1 MTPPQYC
8 NTIASIPIAFGSSFS
23 PTWTPPPVTVHVPTV
38 VFLLQLEDLLLDRQ
52 ISSKARRQGDRRRLW
67 LWSAFYKF
75 GPCYLVLAASRH
87 MASISLHR
95 LPLSGYSF
103 TFGPSIT
110 TRLFDSSARSS
121 RIKTNLAEYTLLLHV
136 ENYQGPS
143 PKATNKALLEVVNL
157 TVLCLYFSVH
167 TTRQGD

>member
-87 MASISLHR
+87 GLHIA
-95 LPLSGYSF
+95 PSPPSF
-103 TFGPSIT
+103 
-110 TRLFDSSARSS
+110 RLFLHLRSFHHHKTLRLFARSS